1 MLCRAKRFSSDTV
14 LVVLKYLKTNMWLDH
29 PLDGQICCFS
39 SSNMYIGITVQLEFK
54 QTHQLMFMLII
65 RQQEL
70 FQSAGIYFIPFYLKI
85 VDLF

>member
-1 MLCRAKRFSSDTV
+1 
-14 LVVLKYLKTNMWLDH
+14 
-29 PLDGQICCFS
+29 
-39 SSNMYIGITVQLEFK
+39 MYIGITVQLEFK